1 MECWGIAVKPR
12 SNIASFGGVSVL
24 LAGLALSTGIRA
36 DGAGARADGPAGHA
50 AYRERI
56 IDEARRALPRAVPD
70 ARDDL
75 RMNVLDRLDQVNIVY
90 LRDQGIT
97 DLTGMCVVEFVP
109 PQSLNN
115 LIAGGSVSFFF
126 RYPTT
131 TPLLMWVGE

>member
-1 MECWGIAVKPR
+1 
-12 SNIASFGGVSVL
+12 
-24 LAGLALSTGIRA
+24 
-36 DGAGARADGPAGHA
+36 
-50 AYRERI
+50 
-56 IDEARRALPRAVPD
+56 
-70 ARDDL
+70 
-75 RMNVLDRLDQVNIVY
+75 MNVLDRLDQVNIVY